1 MIEMGALLTAAIIHL
16 SLCKWIC
23 DRIASGWMKT
33 VMLVIGGLILTIPIA
48 LLSTALFGWLA
59 QMRHAF
65 DGNDFGPAFATS
77 WVWLMIQHVT
87 CVCLWR
93 RAKAS

>member
-1 MIEMGALLTAAIIHL
+1 MGALLTAAIIHL
-16 SLCKWIC
+16 GLCKWIC

-48 LLSTALFGWLA
+48 LLSTALFGWLGA
-59 QMRHAF
+59 MSNPF
-65 DGNDFGPAFATS
+65 DSNKFGATFANS
-77 WVWLMIQHVT
+77 WVWLMIQHVL

-93 RAKAS
+93 RTKVS